1 MALLLVLMPSLG
13 FVAVGLLLVIG
24 SLKGLNVL
32 TRAPKGWFYFF
43 PYGFLTLLFG
53 ERSIYYLHISVGV
66 LFVWCGIWMF
76 VYGMLY
82 L

>member
-1 MALLLVLMPSLG
+1 MVLLLVLMPSLG
-13 FVAVGLLLVIG
+13 FMAVGLLLVIG
-24 SLKGLNVL
+24 SLKGLDVL

-43 PYGFLTLLFG
+43 PCGF
-53 ERSIYYLHISVGV
+53 RSVYYLHISIGV
-66 LFVWCGIWMF
+66 VFVLGGIWMF